1 MLRYLSDPPS
11 VHCPSVISHYG
22 NTLKE
27 MAAAEWFE
35 QRTDLFDRRNLDL
48 DTDVS
53 RTGTYSCFCYNE
65 LINLDQ
71 DPRTL
76 YKIEH
81 VDGKNSTLLAE
92 PICEK
97 YHHYAIQ
104 NGFFVAQAYS
114 QLIVLF
120 AMGVRNAYA
129 WLASKN
135 RFRD

>member
-1 MLRYLSDPPS
+1 M
-11 VHCPSVISHYG
+11 
-22 NTLKE
+22 
-27 MAAAEWFE
+27 
-35 QRTDLFDRRNLDL
+35 DL

-65 LINLDQ
+65 LVNLDQ
-71 DPRTL
+71 DPGTL
-76 YKIEH
+76 YTIEH

-97 YHHYAIQ
+97 YHHYAIK

-129 WLASKN
+129 WLASKH